1 MRHTPCCYTH
11 NQRFLMND
19 ANITVG
25 QLRKQLVD
33 MLTDPRAP
41 HPVDPDEAVAMVREL
56 MRLMLGF
63 SPTDMVVKADYVPD
77 SETVSLARRMV
88 SRVCAGE
95 PLQYV
100 TGHAWFHGLDIHVTP
115 DVLIP
120 RPETSQL
127 VDIIADAAA
136 GASDLRV
143 LDIGTGSGCIAI
155 ALALTLPFSQ
165 VTGLDIS
172 RPALAVARDNAAR
185 LHARVDF
192 VEGDAL
198 SLSDTDSDKYDI
210 IVSNPPYVLDSERSA
225 MDPRVS
231 HEEPSSALFVPDSDP
246 LRFYK
251 PIARYAAHALASG
264 GRLYFEINPLC
275 TNDIRTMLTDLG
287 FADVD
292 ILRDYKGNY
301 RFASCRR

>member
-100 TGHAWFHGLDIHVTP
+100 TGHAW
-115 DVLIP
+115 
-120 RPETSQL
+120 
-127 VDIIADAAA
+127 
-136 GASDLRV
+136 
-143 LDIGTGSGCIAI
+143 
-155 ALALTLPFSQ
+155 
-165 VTGLDIS
+165 
-172 RPALAVARDNAAR
+172 
-185 LHARVDF
+185 
-192 VEGDAL
+192 
-198 SLSDTDSDKYDI
+198 
-210 IVSNPPYVLDSERSA
+210 
-225 MDPRVS
+225 
-231 HEEPSSALFVPDSDP
+231 
-246 LRFYK
+246 
-251 PIARYAAHALASG
+251 
-264 GRLYFEINPLC
+264 
-275 TNDIRTMLTDLG
+275 
-287 FADVD
+287 
-292 ILRDYKGNY
+292 
-301 RFASCRR
+301 